1 MRTTTSVSVLLSAY
15 SHKLVSSSIFLDD
28 LQVMVRHGKPGGG
41 FVPQLVGYE
50 LEDEELGSP
59 TSPMSPQDEFVPNV
73 GAIQAIPLP
82 GELWVSV
89 EESESVQFGRSQGKI
104 FPIFLVFQTI

>member
-1 MRTTTSVSVLLSAY
+1 
-15 SHKLVSSSIFLDD
+15 
-28 LQVMVRHGKPGGG
+28 MVRHSKPSGGS
-41 FVPQLVGYE
+41 VPRLVGYE

-59 TSPMSPQDEFVPNV
+59 TSPMSPQDEFVPIV
-73 GAIQAIPLP
+73 QAIPLP

-89 EESESVQFGRSQGKI
+89 EESESDQFGRSQGKI